1 MLFQGLIQF
10 WKAGILN
17 CRIDSGKESIAM
29 NSNTVH
35 RVPAGKQPRFNITAR
50 LRQFYNRLQEMLT
63 AFTMESYHFIM
74 GAAIAVILLLGIHVY
89 LENYVC
95 VVVLDDQEAG
105 FVEVGVVRDADE
117 IESYIEEITYR
128 CGELYDMPLEAENNI
143 SLIREFRPESEPDS
157 EAVRE
162 FIRRHLN
169 LAVDAYMVTVDGRP
183 VAAVSSEK
191 ELDLI
196 VDSLTA
202 SFTRTSGSGRV
213 LEAFVVEE
221 LDLKKCS
228 AAPDSICSA
237 DEVVDLLVENSKEDT
252 LTGVYLAARA
262 EDRIAL
268 ESRYTGIESE
278 DDEVPSDETPLPVP
292 AYSNNTPK
300 IERLDAEMQEQK
312 MNEIDGVH
320 VKVIEE
326 ITVYEPIPF
335 SVEYIYDDEMWVV
348 QSDVTTPGK
357 EGLKEIV
364 YHLTLENGVEVMRTK
379 LEETIIDEP
388 VPQVITQGMAKVPS
402 IGEGQF
408 VWPVASR
415 GEVTPGRG
423 FSSWHTGIDIN
434 APMGTGVLA
443 ADSGVVWFSG
453 HGGSQGNYI
462 IIYHG
467 VYWTLYLHNSENLV
481 QKGDQVNQGD
491 VIALLGSTGRST
503 GPHLHFEVRVDDGTG
518 EWHAYYQHEP
528 IDPLQ
533 FFRP

>member
-1 MLFQGLIQF
+1 MPFAF
-10 WKAGILN
+10 
-17 CRIDSGKESIAM
+17 AM
-29 NSNTVH
+29 
-35 RVPAGKQPRFNITAR
+35 K
-50 LRQFYNRLQEMLT
+50 
-63 AFTMESYHFIM
+63 SYHFIAV
-74 GAAIAVILLLGIHVY
+74 AAIAVIFMLGIHVY
-89 LENYVC
+89 LENYVY

-105 FVEVGVVRDADE
+105 FVEVGVVRNAEE
-117 IESYIEEITYR
+117 IESYIEEIIFR
-128 CGELYDMPLEAENNI
+128 CGELYGMPIEVEDNI
-143 SLIREFRPESEPDS
+143 SLIREFRPENEPDS
-157 EAVRE
+157 EAARE

-169 LAVDAYMVTVDGRP
+169 LAADAYMITVDGKP
-183 VAAVSSEK
+183 VAPVSSEK

-196 VDSLTA
+196 VDSLEA
-202 SFTRTSGSGRV
+202 SFTRTIGSGRV

-221 LDLKKCS
+221 LGLENCT

-237 DEVVDLLVENSKEDT
+237 DEVVDLLVENSKDNT
-252 LTGVYLAARA
+252 LSGVYLAARA
-262 EDRIAL
+262 EDRTVL
-268 ESRYTGIESE
+268 NSRYAERESE
-278 DDEVPSDETPLPVP
+278 AGEETSDETPSDETPSDETPSSENPSPEL
-292 AYSNNTPK
+292 ASFNNIPK
-300 IERLDAEMQEQK
+300 IERMDAEMQEQK
-312 MNEIDGVH
+312 TIETDGVH

-326 ITVYEPIPF
+326 VTVYEPIPF

-348 QSDVTTPGK
+348 QSEVTTPG
-357 EGLKEIV
+357 EDGLKEII
-364 YHLTLENGVEVMRTK
+364 YHVTLENGTEVNRTK
-379 LEETIIDEP
+379 LEEKIIKEP

-408 VWPVASR
+408 IWPVASR

-443 ADSGVVWFSG
+443 ADNGVVWFSG
-453 HGGSQGNYI
+453 YGGSQGNYI
-462 IIYHG
+462 ILYHG
-467 VYWTLYLHNSENLV
+467 AFWTLYLHNSENLV